1 MMILVFLLL
10 LIGLGVA
17 AYFGR
22 TADSR
27 DPEYSLGPLLAP
39 REPN

>member
-1 MMILVFLLL
+1 MISLVFFLI

-17 AYFGR
+17 ACLGR

-27 DPEYSLGPLLAP
+27 DPDYSLGLVLGHRA
-39 REPN
+39 RH